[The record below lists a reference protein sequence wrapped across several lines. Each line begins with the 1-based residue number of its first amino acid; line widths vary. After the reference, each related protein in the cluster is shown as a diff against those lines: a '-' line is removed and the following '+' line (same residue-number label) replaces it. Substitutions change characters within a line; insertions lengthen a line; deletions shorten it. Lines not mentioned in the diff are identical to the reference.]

1 VRWLRDSVIKGLIIE
16 GRGGIA
22 PARVHSHS
30 ILGPVTPGLP
40 DLLLPSARIIVP
52 VPGDHWEPALFLIER
67 YSPPAIRAVWTDQHR
82 LELWLRIEILAC
94 EAWATLGR
102 IPASA
107 LPKIRKGTFDVEKIA
122 EVEARVGHDVIA
134 FLTVLNESI
143 GQPEARY
150 VHLGMTSQDLNDTSM
165 AVQLVESSRII
176 ARDLA
181 TVREAAAVLAVRHRR
196 TLMAGRTHGVV
207 AEPITFGFKV
217 AGWVAEL
224 DRAQDRLARAEVEVA
239 VGRVS
244 GAVGTHATVDPKVE
258 EHVCQ
263 ELGLVPDDVSTQVV
277 ARDRHASFMSAL
289 ALVAGTLERIATE
302 VRHLQRSEVG
312 EAFEPF
318 GKEQKGSS
326 AMPHKRNPVLTERVC
341 GLARVVRGH
350 LVTALENTALWH
362 ERDIS
367 HSSAERI
374 ILPDACA
381 VVDYMALEMAK
392 VLSGLDVRP
401 ERMLR
406 NLHFGGGVVFS
417 QRVLLALV
425 DSGMSRED
433 AYLVVQKAAMRA
445 MEEDGAGF
453 RDLLEKDGEVM
464 TRIGSKLNEVF
475 DPWAGLEH
483 TDLAYERLGLAVKS
497 K

>member
-1 VRWLRDSVIKGLIIE
+1 
-16 GRGGIA
+16 
-22 PARVHSHS
+22 VH
-30 ILGPVTPGLP
+30 
-40 DLLLPSARIIVP
+40 
-52 VPGDHWEPALFLIER
+52 FLIER
-67 YSPPAIRAVWTDQHR
+67 YSPPAIRAVWSDQHR
-82 LELWLRIEILAC
+82 FELWLRIEVLAC
-94 EAWATLGR
+94 EGWASLGR

-107 LPKIRKGTFDVEKIA
+107 LPKIRKGTFDTDRIA
-122 EVEARVGHDVIA
+122 EVESRVGHDVIA

-150 VHLGMTSQDLNDTSM
+150 VHLGMTSQDLNDTAM
-165 AVQLVESSRII
+165 AVQLVESARII
-176 ARDLA
+176 AGDLA
-181 TVREAAAVLAVRHRR
+181 GVREAAADLAVRHRR

-224 DRAQDRLARAEVEVA
+224 DRAQERLAQAAGESA

-244 GAVGTHATVDPKVE
+244 GAVGTHATIDPKVE
-258 EHVCQ
+258 EHVCR
-263 ELGLVPDDVSTQVV
+263 ELGLHPDKVSTQVI

-302 VRHLQRSEVG
+302 IRHLQRTEVG

-341 GLARVVRGH
+341 GLARVVRGY

-374 ILPDACA
+374 IFPDACA
-381 VVDYMALEMAK
+381 AVDYMSLEMGK
-392 VLSGLDVRP
+392 VLRGLDVRP
-401 ERMLR
+401 EKMLR
-406 NLHFGGGVVFS
+406 NLQFAGGVVFS

-433 AYLVVQKAAMRA
+433 AYLIVQQAAMQA
-445 MEEDGAGF
+445 MDGDDKGF
-453 RDLLEKDGEVM
+453 RTLLEQNQEVM
-464 TRIGSKLNEVF
+464 SRIGVKLNEVF

-483 TDLAYERLGLAVKS
+483 TDLAYETLGLGVKA

>member
-1 VRWLRDSVIKGLIIE
+1 M
-16 GRGGIA
+16 
-22 PARVHSHS
+22 
-30 ILGPVTPGLP
+30 
-40 DLLLPSARIIVP
+40 
-52 VPGDHWEPALFLIER
+52 IER
-67 YSPPAIRAVWTDQHR
+67 YSPPAIRAVWSDQHR

-107 LPKIRKGTFDVEKIA
+107 LPKIRKGTFDAEKIA
-122 EVEARVGHDVIA
+122 EVEGRVGHDVIA

-150 VHLGMTSQDLNDTSM
+150 VHIGMTSQDLNDTAM
-165 AVQLVESSRII
+165 AVQLVESARLI
-176 ARDLA
+176 AGDLA
-181 TVREAAAVLAVRHRR
+181 SVRESAADLAIRHRR

-224 DRAQDRLARAEVEVA
+224 DRAQDRLTRAADEVG

-244 GAVGTHATVDPKVE
+244 GAVGTHATIDPKVE
-258 EHVCQ
+258 EYVCA
-263 ELGLVPDDVSTQVV
+263 ELGLRPDAVSTQVV
-277 ARDRHASFMSAL
+277 ARDRHSSFMSAL

-302 VRHLQRSEVG
+302 IRHLQRTEVG

-350 LVTALENTALWH
+350 LVTALENTPLWH

-374 ILPDACA
+374 IFPDACA
-381 VVDYMALEMAK
+381 LVDYMSQEMTK
-392 VLSGLDVRP
+392 VLRGLEVRTN
-401 ERMLR
+401 RMLR
-406 NLHFGGGVVFS
+406 NLDVGGGVVFS

-433 AYLVVQKAAMRA
+433 AYLIVQKAAMRA
-445 MEEDGAGF
+445 MDGDEAGF
-453 RDLLEKDGEVM
+453 RKLLEKDTEVM
-464 TRIGSKLNEVF
+464 SRIGSKLDEVF

-483 TDLAYERLGLAVKS
+483 TDLAYDRLGLGVKA

>member
-1 VRWLRDSVIKGLIIE
+1 
-16 GRGGIA
+16 
-22 PARVHSHS
+22 VH
-30 ILGPVTPGLP
+30 
-40 DLLLPSARIIVP
+40 
-52 VPGDHWEPALFLIER
+52 FLIER
-67 YSPPAIRAVWTDQHR
+67 YSPPAIRAVWSDQHR
-82 LELWLRIEILAC
+82 FELWLRIEVLAC
-94 EAWATLGR
+94 EGWANLGR

-107 LPKIRKGTFDVEKIA
+107 LPKIRKGTFDSDRIA
-122 EVEARVGHDVIA
+122 EVESRVGHDVIA

-150 VHLGMTSQDLNDTSM
+150 VHLGMTSQDLNDTAM
-165 AVQLVESSRII
+165 AVQLVESARII
-176 ARDLA
+176 AGDLA
-181 TVREAAAVLAVRHRR
+181 GVREAAADLAVRHRR

-224 DRAQDRLARAEVEVA
+224 DRAQERLAQAAVESA

-244 GAVGTHATVDPKVE
+244 GAVGTHATIDPKVE
-258 EHVCQ
+258 EHVCR
-263 ELGLVPDDVSTQVV
+263 ELGLHPDKVSTQVI

-302 VRHLQRSEVG
+302 IRHLQRTEVG

-341 GLARVVRGH
+341 GLARVVRGY

-374 ILPDACA
+374 IFPDACA
-381 VVDYMALEMAK
+381 AVDYMSLEMGK
-392 VLSGLDVRP
+392 VLRGLDVRP
-401 ERMLR
+401 EKMLR
-406 NLHFGGGVVFS
+406 NLQFAGGVVFS

-433 AYLVVQKAAMRA
+433 AYLIVQQAAMQA
-445 MEEDGAGF
+445 MDGDDKGF
-453 RDLLEKDGEVM
+453 RTLLEQNQEVM
-464 TRIGSKLNEVF
+464 SRIGAKLNEVF

-483 TDLAYERLGLAVKS
+483 TDLAYETLGLGVKA

>member
-1 VRWLRDSVIKGLIIE
+1 
-16 GRGGIA
+16 
-22 PARVHSHS
+22 
-30 ILGPVTPGLP
+30 
-40 DLLLPSARIIVP
+40 
-52 VPGDHWEPALFLIER
+52 LIER
-67 YSPPAIRAVWTDQHR
+67 YSPPAIRAVWADQHR
-82 LELWLRIEILAC
+82 FELFLRIEILAC
-94 EAWATLGR
+94 EAWARLGR
-102 IPASA
+102 IPEAA
-107 LPKIRKGTFDVEKIA
+107 LPKIRKATFDVDRIA

-134 FLTVLNESI
+134 FLTVMNESI

-150 VHLGMTSQDLNDTSM
+150 VHLGMTSQDLNDNAM

-176 ARDLA
+176 EGDLGA
-181 TVREAAAVLAVRHRR
+181 VREAAAELAVRHRK

-224 DRAQDRLARAEVEVA
+224 DRALARLRLATTEIA

-244 GAVGTHATVDPKVE
+244 GAVGTHATVDPAVE
-258 EHVCQ
+258 EYVCAQ
-263 ELGLVPDDVSTQVV
+263 LGLTSDPVTTQVV
-277 ARDRHASFMSAL
+277 ARDRHANFMSAL
-289 ALVAGTLERIATE
+289 ALAAGTLERIALE
-302 VRHLQRSEVG
+302 IRHLMRSEVG
-312 EAFEPF
+312 EALEPF

-326 AMPHKRNPVLTERVC
+326 AMPHKRNPVMTERVC

-350 LVTALENTALWH
+350 LVTALENTGLWH

-374 ILPDACA
+374 IFPDACA
-381 VVDYMALEMAK
+381 VVDYMALEMTK
-392 VLSGLDVRP
+392 VLTGLEVRP

-406 NLHFGGGVVFS
+406 NLQFGGGVVFS

-433 AYLVVQKAAMRA
+433 AYLVVQKAAMQA
-445 MEEDGAGF
+445 LDEDGPGF
-453 RDLLEKDGEVM
+453 RERLEKDPDVM
-464 TRIGSKLNEVF
+464 KRIGERFDVIF

-483 TDLAYERLGLAVKS
+483 TDLAYERLGLGSALRS
-497 K
+497 